1 MNKFVYVHNKGTKG
15 VFLWFY
21 IFSNNTMAKHT
32 HTACTENISRK
43 YDEMLLEKGMKLL
56 TLQKKNI

>member
-1 MNKFVYVHNKGTKG
+1 MFTTKALK
-15 VFLWFY
+15 VFSYGF
-21 IFSNNTMAKHT
+21 IFSQIIQWQNT

-56 TLQKKNI
+56 TLQKKKNI